1 MDITAANRG
10 DQPFTFE
17 LAGTEHTI
25 AAGATRTVTV
35 PVAEDQAYDF
45 TITGPAGFTRT
56 FTGVLDCATSGSVLD
71 RESEGDAGNDIGTQS
86 AQQSVPAT
94 TGSVTSG
101 LEGDLAE
108 TGGSSATPMLA
119 AVAIGLLVVGGGAVF
134 VLRRQKPHTDGE

>member
-1 MDITAANRG
+1 M
-10 DQPFTFE
+10 
-17 LAGTEHTI
+17 
-25 AAGATRTVTV
+25 TV

-71 RESEGDAGNDIGTQS
+71 REGEGDAGNDIGTQS

-94 TGSVTSG
+94 TGSATSG

-134 VLRRQKPHTDGE
+134 VLRRKKPHTDGE